1 VIDGA
6 PLQIEPVAVGYTG
19 IFTAAGLACLFALVR
34 ARGVEAAAVRRGLVG
49 LLGTT
54 SAWALLKVVYFVAP
68 DPFRQPAYTVGLVF
82 GFATVWA
89 WLYFCS
95 AYTGRGYHEDQTLRM
110 LAGGFFA
117 SVVAV
122 KLTNPIHGLYFE
134 TSVRTEP
141 FNYLAIEHGIF
152 HWTVT
157 GLSYVLAGIG
167 IFMLFEL
174 YHDSGY
180 DTRPLGAL
188 TAFLALPV
196 TLDILAFF
204 TDAVIEVIYAPL
216 GVAVFVL
223 GVLFIYERRFLA
235 VQSTGNDDDAVIF
248 LDEERRVRDF
258 TPAAQEFFPALADS
272 RGESLASVLP
282 RVAEMT
288 ARETQTLEYEIDGE
302 TRYLLTSTS
311 SVTLGDSQGQVLLFS
326 DITTAEQRRRELKR
340 HNEQLEGFAS
350 ALAHE
355 LRNMLQIIEWRLGIA
370 KDRIDEGTVE
380 NESVEKAM
388 GANERLTARVD
399 DFTTLAKYGQT
410 VGHLESVEFETAVDD
425 AWWNVETGEM
435 ERLVLNNGTVDA
447 DPGRL
452 RELFGNIF
460 VFNRLNGADTVTAE
474 LLDSGFAV
482 TGDGEPPG
490 EDVAGYL
497 AFGESVPTA
506 EAGMKLPNAKTFAR
520 VHGWEIDIDTDYQEG
535 VRIVVSE
542 ARTEVA
548 GPAPESKTD

>member
-1 VIDGA
+1 MSIVG
-6 PLQIEPVAVGYTG
+6 LQVEPIAVGY
-19 IFTAAGLACLFALVR
+19 IAAFAISGLACLGALTR
-34 ARGVEAAAVRRGLVG
+34 AREVEARAVRTGLLG

-54 SAWALLKVVYFVAP
+54 GVWALLKAVYFVSP
-68 DPFRQPAYTVGLVF
+68 DPIRGWAYTIGLVF

-95 AYTGRGYHEDQTLRM
+95 AYTGRNYHEDPTLRA

-117 SVVAV
+117 AVVAV
-122 KLTNPIHGLYFE
+122 KLTNPIHRLYFE
-134 TSVRTEP
+134 TTVRSEP
-141 FNYLAIEHGIF
+141 FNYLAVDHGIF

-167 IFMLFEL
+167 IFTLFEL
-174 YHDSGY
+174 YHNSGY
-180 DTRPLGAL
+180 DTRPLGGL
-188 TAFLALPV
+188 TVFLALPV
-196 TLDILAFF
+196 TLDIVAFVSD
-204 TDAVIEVIYAPL
+204 TVIEVIYAPL
-216 GVAVFVL
+216 GVASFVL

-235 VQSTGNDDDAVIF
+235 VQSAGDDDDAVIF
-248 LDEERRVRDF
+248 LDEERRIRDYS
-258 TPAAQEFFPALADS
+258 PAVLNFFPALADS
-272 RGESLASVLP
+272 RGKPLETVLP

-288 ARETQTLEYEIDGE
+288 DQESQTIEYEIDGE

-311 SVTLGDSQGQVLLFS
+311 SVTLGDSRGQVLLFS
-326 DITTAEQRRRELKR
+326 DITTAEQRRRELRR

-370 KDRIDEGTVE
+370 RDRTEEGTVE

-388 GANERLTARVD
+388 GANQRLTARVD

-410 VGHLESVEFETAVDD
+410 VGRLESVEFETAVDD

-435 ERLVLNNGTVDA
+435 GLTIANNGTVDA

-452 RELFGNIF
+452 RELLGNIF
-460 VFNRLNGADTVTAE
+460 VFHRLNGAETVTVE
-474 LLDSGFAV
+474 LLENGFAV
-482 TGDGEPPG
+482 AGDGEPPG

-520 VHGWEIDIDTDYQEG
+520 VHGWSTDIDTGYQDGMRVVISG
-535 VRIVVSE
+535 VR
-542 ARTEVA
+542 
-548 GPAPESKTD
+548 TDVLGSVPGAQTD

>member
-1 VIDGA
+1 MSTAG
-6 PLQIEPVAVGYTG
+6 LQVEPVAVGYIG
-19 IFTAAGLACLFALVR
+19 AFAVAGLACLFALDR
-34 ARGVEAAAVRRGLVG
+34 ARDIEADAVRRGLVG

-54 SAWALLKVVYFVAP
+54 GAWALLKVVYFVAP
-68 DPFRQPAYTVGLVF
+68 EPFRRPAYTVGLVF

-95 AYTGRGYHEDQTLRM
+95 AYTGRGYHKNRTLQL
-110 LAGGFFA
+110 LAGSFFA
-117 SVVAV
+117 GVVAV

-134 TSVRTEP
+134 TTMRTTP
-141 FNYLAIEHGIF
+141 FNYLAIEHGVF

-174 YHDSGY
+174 YHNSGY
-180 DTRPLGAL
+180 DTRPLGVL
-188 TAFLALPV
+188 TVLLGLPVVLDVIAFL
-196 TLDILAFF
+196 TNRFIK
-204 TDAVIEVIYAPL
+204 VIYAPL
-216 GVAVFVL
+216 GVAMFVL
-223 GVLFIYERRFLA
+223 GALFIYERRFLA
-235 VQSTGNDDDAVIF
+235 VQSAGEDDDAVIF
-248 LDEERRVRDF
+248 LDEDDRIRDY
-258 TPAAQEFFPALADS
+258 TPAAQEFFPVLGDAS
-272 RGESLASVLP
+272 GEVLGSVLP

-288 ARETQTLEYEIDGE
+288 DQETQTLECEIDGE

-311 SVTLGDSQGQVLLFS
+311 SVTLGDSRGQVLLFS

-370 KDRIDEGTVE
+370 QERTEDGTVE
-380 NESVEKAM
+380 NESIEKAL
-388 GANERLTARVD
+388 GANDRLTARVD

-410 VGHLESVEFETAVDD
+410 VERLEAVAFETAVDD

-435 ERLVLNNGTVDA
+435 DLVVKNDGTIDA
-447 DPGRL
+447 DPGRI
-452 RELFGNIF
+452 RELLGNIF
-460 VFNRLNGADTVTAE
+460 VFNRLNGADTVTVE
-474 LLDSGFAV
+474 LLETGFAV

-520 VHGWEIDIDTDYQEG
+520 VHGWEIEIDTEYQEG
-535 VRIVVSE
+535 VRVVVSE
-542 ARTEVA
+542 GRTAVSEEV
-548 GPAPESKTD
+548 PEAQTD

>member
-1 VIDGA
+1 MSTAG
-6 PLQIEPVAVGYTG
+6 LQVEPVAVGYIG
-19 IFTAAGLACLFALVR
+19 AFAVSGLACLIGLSR
-34 ARGVEAAAVRRGLVG
+34 AREVEADAVRRGLVG
-49 LLGTT
+49 LLTTT
-54 SAWALLKVVYFVAP
+54 SVWALLKVVYFVAP
-68 DPFRQPAYTVGLVF
+68 DPIRQTAYIVGLVF

-95 AYTGRGYHEDQTLRM
+95 AYTGRSYHEDPTLRA
-110 LAGGFFA
+110 LGGGFFA
-117 SVVAV
+117 AVVGV

-134 TSVRTEP
+134 TSVQVEP

-157 GLSYVLAGIG
+157 GLSYVMAGIG

-174 YHDSGY
+174 YHNSGY
-180 DTRPLGAL
+180 DTRPLGIL
-188 TAFLALPV
+188 TVFLALPV
-196 TLDILAFF
+196 TFDIISFF

-216 GVAVFVL
+216 GVAMFVL

-235 VQSTGNDDDAVIF
+235 VQSAGEDDDAVIF
-248 LDEERRVRDF
+248 LDEDSQIRDYS
-258 TPAAQEFFPALADS
+258 PAAQEFFPALADA
-272 RGESLASVLP
+272 RGEPLESILP

-288 ARETQTLEYEIDGE
+288 GQETQTLECEIDGE

-311 SVTLGDSQGQVLLFS
+311 SVTLGDSQGQVLFFS
-326 DITTAEQRRRELKR
+326 DITTAEQRRRELER

-370 KDRIDEGTVE
+370 QDRTEEGTVE
-380 NESVEKAM
+380 NESIEKAM

-410 VGHLESVEFETAVDD
+410 VERLEAVGFETAVDD
-425 AWWNVETGEM
+425 AWWNAETGEM
-435 ERLVLNNGTVDA
+435 ELTLQNNGTIDA

-452 RELFGNIF
+452 RELLGNIF
-460 VFNRLNGADTVTAE
+460 VFNRLNGADTVTVE
-474 LLDSGFAV
+474 LSDAGFAV
-482 TGDGEPPG
+482 AGNGEPPG

-520 VHGWEIDIDTDYQEG
+520 VHGWEIDIDTDHQEG
-535 VRIVVSE
+535 VRVVVSE
-542 ARTEVA
+542 ARTEVTEQ
-548 GPAPESKTD
+548 PPEAQTD